1 MGNDSLWSRTGIA
14 YIWNAIIG
22 VKMLPRLNQLF
33 VAKKEIRN
41 DKVFFEL
48 LELYDLKVIFD
59 EPQYFI
65 IDGDDQDLHDFKEY
79 WQDT

>member
-22 VKMLPRLNQLF
+22 VKMLPRLNQIF

-41 DKVFFEL
+41 NKVFFEL
-48 LELYDLKVIFD
+48 LELYNLRVIFD
-59 EPQYFI
+59 EPLYFI

-79 WQDT
+79 WQDA